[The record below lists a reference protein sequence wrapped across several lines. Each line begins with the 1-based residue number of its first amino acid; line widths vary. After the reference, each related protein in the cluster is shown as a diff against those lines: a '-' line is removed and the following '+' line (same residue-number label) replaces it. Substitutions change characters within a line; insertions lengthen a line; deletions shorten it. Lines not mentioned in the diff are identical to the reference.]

1 MPPKVKISKQDII
14 DTALALLRK
23 GGEGAVNARSIAAA
37 LGCSTQPIF
46 SNFSSM
52 EELEESVTL
61 AAYECYLGALA
72 REAKSGKYPAYKS
85 FGMAYIRFA
94 KEERELFRHL
104 FMCDRR
110 GKEVKLTSD
119 FDESVEMIMKA
130 NSIPRELAQLI
141 HLEMWVSVHG
151 IATILA
157 TSFLELDTNL
167 ISDMLTDIYQGI
179 RARHLTEGN

>member
-14 DTALALLRK
+14 DTALALLRE

-72 REAKSGKYPAYKS
+72 REARSGKYPAYNVQRPKHCNQRRNEIVDKS
-85 FGMAYIRFA
+85 RRRIYQRGIERGVHRRLFQSSINLVKFFFIR
-94 KEERELFRHL
+94 L
-104 FMCDRR
+104 FMR
-110 GKEVKLTSD
+110 
-119 FDESVEMIMKA
+119 ESL
-130 NSIPRELAQLI
+130 RC
-141 HLEMWVSVHG
+141 
-151 IATILA
+151 
-157 TSFLELDTNL
+157 F
-167 ISDMLTDIYQGI
+167 
-179 RARHLTEGN
+179 